1 MSVGVFEFSIIS
13 ASRYMKNV
21 SLSLSQKIVR
31 LLLVGI
37 VPAGVLVLFLWAGG
51 WLTPA
56 RLTSDKLIDVLQQ
69 SSGEHPGYRRN
80 HAKGVC
86 VVGNFISNGN
96 ASGLSRAAI
105 FAPGE
110 TPVIGRF
117 AIAGGNPNAP
127 DYTVPIRSMA
137 LAFQQTNGEQW
148 RTGMNAM
155 PLFPVSTVEAF
166 YELQKVSLPDP
177 ATGKPDPAQLKA
189 FVMAHPEMTHFL
201 AWAKQYV
208 PASSWASDRFNS
220 LNAFR
225 FIDNAGNEHLVR
237 WSMVPHAAY
246 QPITEADKKDKNFLQ
261 KDIEQRLAQGPLKWD
276 LAITVAQPG
285 DVSND
290 ASKVWPDDRQTI
302 NAGTLVLTRAIPQ
315 QQGPC
320 NDINYD
326 PLILPD
332 GIAASDDPLL
342 NARSSAYAKSY
353 NLRTRE
359 QSQQAGVH

>member
-1 MSVGVFEFSIIS
+1 MTTS
-13 ASRYMKNV
+13 
-21 SLSLSQKIVR
+21 SLTTGQKAVR

-37 VPAGVLVLFLWAGG
+37 IPLAVILLFLWAGG
-51 WLTPA
+51 WLTPE
-56 RLTSDKLIDVLQQ
+56 RLTSDKLVNVLQQ

-86 VVGNFISNGN
+86 VVGSFISNGN
-96 ASGLSRAAI
+96 ASALSRAAI

-110 TPVIGRF
+110 TPVTGRF
-117 AIAGGNPNAP
+117 AIAGGNPDAP
-127 DYTVPIRSMA
+127 DYAVPVRSMA
-137 LAFQQTNGEQW
+137 LAFQQANGEQW

-155 PLFPVSTVEAF
+155 PLFPVSTVEEF

-177 ATGKPDPAQLKA
+177 ATGKPDPEKLKA
-189 FVMAHPEMTHFL
+189 FVSGHPEMMRFL

-208 PASSWASDRFNS
+208 PSSSWASDRFNS

-225 FIDNAGNEHLVR
+225 FIDKAGNEHLVR
-237 WSMVPHAAY
+237 WSMVPHTAY
-246 QPITEADKKDKNFLQ
+246 QPIGEAEKKDKNFLQ
-261 KDIEQRLAQGPLKWD
+261 NDIERRLTQGALEWD
-276 LAITVAQPG
+276 LVITVAQPG
-285 DVSND
+285 DAGND
-290 ASKVWPDDRQTI
+290 ATKVWPDDRQTI
-302 NAGTLVLTRAIPQ
+302 NAGTLVLTRATAQ

-359 QSQQAGVH
+359 QSQQSGAHL